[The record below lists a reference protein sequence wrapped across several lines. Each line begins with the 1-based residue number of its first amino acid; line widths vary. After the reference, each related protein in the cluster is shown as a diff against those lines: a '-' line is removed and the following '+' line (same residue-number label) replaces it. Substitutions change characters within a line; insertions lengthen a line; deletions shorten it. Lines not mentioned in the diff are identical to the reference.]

1 MWSYV
6 LRRVL
11 YNIPIY
17 LVIVLLVM
25 ALLRVN
31 DPVSA
36 YISKN
41 ATPEEYALRKHELG
55 LDRPFFAQYATL
67 LGDVVTL
74 RFHSKSWYRETATVG
89 QVIGPAIIPSLSIT
103 LPALALSTTLSVLIG
118 LAAGANRGRRIDRS
132 LMFLAV
138 VGMSISY
145 LVFILL
151 GQYFG
156 AFWLNE
162 KLGFKLFAV
171 DGYQGVGA
179 ANWPGRW
186 AFHCLLPVSISV
198 IVSLGYD
205 TRFYRT
211 VIVEQVTS
219 DYVRTARAKGC
230 SERRVMLRHV
240 LRNAMI
246 PIITRVM
253 ITLPFLIVGSL
264 LLEYYFNIPG
274 LGQTLYTHMTNKDFP
289 VTQTIVALLAAIF
302 ILSNILTDVLYAL
315 VDPRVRLA

>member
-1 MWSYV
+1 MWTYV

-31 DPVSA
+31 DPVTA
-36 YISKN
+36 FLSKN

-55 LDRPFFAQYATL
+55 LDRPFLVQYFDL
-67 LGDVVTL
+67 LGDVVTC
-74 RFHSKSWYRETATVG
+74 RFHAKSWYRETSTVG
-89 QVIGPAIIPSLSIT
+89 QVIGPAIVPSLSIT
-103 LPALALSTTLSVLIG
+103 LPALVVSTLLSVVIG
-118 LAAGANRGRRIDRS
+118 LVAGSRRGRRTDRS

-156 AFWLNE
+156 AYWLNE
-162 KLGFKLFAV
+162 KLGVKLFAV
-171 DGYQGVGA
+171 SGYEGVGVA
-179 ANWPGRW
+179 RWPTRW
-186 AFHCLLPVSISV
+186 LYYCLLPVAISV
-198 IVSLGYD
+198 VVSLGYD

-211 VIVEQVTS
+211 VIVEQMNA

-230 SERRVMLRHV
+230 TERRVMLRHV

-264 LLEYYFNIPG
+264 LLEYYFTIPG
-274 LGQTLYTHMTNKDFP
+274 LGWTLYTHMTNKDFP

-315 VDPRVRLA
+315 VDPRVRLS